1 MHNCVWKPNSLLGEQ
16 LPRSRAHMR
25 GIWILCVR
33 TYLPCFPLP
42 CALSSKERER
52 ERGRERERE
61 GGGGRKRERETERER
76 EEEREGERG
85 KERGEREGER
95 ERRFFFVRL
104 VDTSPRPPLPPPP
117 SFSSSSSFFW
127 NLTIPRDGMPRM
139 QKLSSVLLR
148 IQTYQRV
155 PFFQTEI
162 GLVRTKL
169 TIPASP
175 TASELCLSDLFLSST
190 FNITFP
196 NPHYRWRA

>member
-1 MHNCVWKPNSLLGEQ
+1 MLSTSLCSLEQ
-16 LPRSRAHMR
+16 R
-25 GIWILCVR
+25 
-33 TYLPCFPLP
+33 
-42 CALSSKERER
+42 EREGERERGREEERERRRERGR

-61 GGGGRKRERETERER
+61 GGERGRER
-76 EEEREGERG
+76 G
-85 KERGEREGER
+85 
-95 ERRFFFVRL
+95 RRFFSFVWL
-104 VDTSPRPPLPPPP
+104 IPPPAPPPPP

-190 FNITFP
+190 FSIIFP